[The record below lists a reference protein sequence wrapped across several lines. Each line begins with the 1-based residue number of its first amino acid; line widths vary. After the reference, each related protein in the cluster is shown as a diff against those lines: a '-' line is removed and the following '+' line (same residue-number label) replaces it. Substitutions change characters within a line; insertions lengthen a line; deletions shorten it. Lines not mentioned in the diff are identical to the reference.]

1 MAFEQYGVHQTEAER
16 AADNHRRDIEQQLK
30 ELAEW
35 QNCILVVLGIQIR
48 SGATK
53 ATDAQLDN
61 ACAEYGKRFTA
72 IRDYTSA
79 PRLAAPAAKNRY

>member
-1 MAFEQYGVHQTEAER
+1 MSFVQYGVHRTEAER
-16 AADNHRRDIEQQLK
+16 AADNHRRDIEQCLK

-35 QNCILVVLGIQIR
+35 QSVILIALGIQIR

-79 PRLAAPAAKNRY
+79 YRLAAPAPNRYS